1 MKKSW
6 FSIFR
11 NFPFTLTIIIL
22 VATGVPALI
31 ISYFLIDK
39 NYQTARGGA
48 IKGLNDQAKSIAL
61 DLTNQL
67 NGTASRLRILGRT
80 GDMALASYSELFGG
94 DAAEDMGNFNTGNDL
109 VASTYL
115 FIKNSNIL
123 NNNTPPMEVVPD
135 CVADIKLPSAVM
147 QSLNHFFQED
157 SDTMPSQYI
166 ASDFCNDHQDEKCKE
181 NEDKCGKDF
190 FAKVI
195 KRISYD
201 ERAKGENG
209 STSKVVYSSNRPCR
223 TDHGIAIIVPLATK
237 EHVNSPITTLG
248 AVIAIVPVDY
258 LITVIRSRI
267 APESK
272 RVFDFQLKDG
282 TSLCNWKTSL
292 SSVQDYGQEDLIS
305 STPASLG
312 LSSDTD
318 PDKLIVEYR
327 LVLSEPS
334 DIRFAE
340 VDKNK
345 EQLFFIVLISLFVI
359 LILAYFT
366 ANFIVSPLKDM
377 KKIVNQ
383 YAAGDYSSF
392 KGKIF
397 FAEFAN
403 FTRLLE
409 RMGEKILDQLA
420 NLQEINSAYARFVPN
435 DFLNYLQ
442 KESIIEVQLGDHVE
456 KNMSVLFADI
466 ADFTTISERMS
477 PKQNFTFVNSI
488 LNAIG
493 PIIRNNNGFIDK
505 YIGDAIMALFDK
517 SPDDAIAA
525 GIGLLNAVTAYNE
538 KRKKAKYYTAPIK
551 IRVGINTG
559 HLMLG
564 IIGEYGRM
572 DGTVISDAVNLASR
586 LEGLAK
592 LYGASLV
599 ISGHTFYRLEKP
611 LKYRIR
617 ELDLVAVKGKSQP
630 VSVFE
635 VLEGDESETMQK
647 KRDCKKHFEKGVFLY
662 RDKHFHRTRQIMQ
675 GILRDNPNDKA
686 AQLYYDRC
694 QENIEFGVPENW
706 QAVTRLYQK

>member
-1 MKKSW
+1 
-6 FSIFR
+6 
-11 NFPFTLTIIIL
+11 
-22 VATGVPALI
+22 
-31 ISYFLIDK
+31 
-39 NYQTARGGA
+39 
-48 IKGLNDQAKSIAL
+48 
-61 DLTNQL
+61 
-67 NGTASRLRILGRT
+67 
-80 GDMALASYSELFGG
+80 G
-94 DAAEDMGNFNTGNDL
+94 DAAEDMGNFNAGNPL

-115 FIKNSNIL
+115 FIKNFTTL
-123 NNNTPPMEVVPD
+123 DNNAPPMEVVPD
-135 CVADIKLPSAVM
+135 CVADIKLPTAVM

-157 SDTMPSQYI
+157 LDTVQSQYI
-166 ASDFCNDHQDEKCKE
+166 VSDFCNDNQNEKCKK
-181 NEDKCGKDF
+181 NEDKCEKNF
-190 FAKVI
+190 FATVI
-195 KRISYD
+195 RRISDD
-201 ERAKGENG
+201 ERAKGETG
-209 STSKVVYSSNRPCR
+209 PASEVVYSSNRPCM

-258 LITVIRSRI
+258 LITGIRSRI
-267 APESK
+267 DPKSK

-282 TSLCNWKTSL
+282 TSLCNLKTAVRETTKTGRIVSCFRRVL
-292 SSVQDYGQEDLIS
+292 EVMGGEQSSVQDYSQEELIS
-305 STPASLG
+305 STAAPLK
-312 LSSDTD
+312 LSDTNSNT
-318 PDKLIVEYR
+318 PAVEYR
-327 LVLSEPS
+327 LVLSEPTAE
-334 DIRFAE
+334 RFKKVNE
-340 VDKNK
+340 TKITLIKLV
-345 EQLFFIVLISLFVI
+345 VISLLVI
-359 LILAYFT
+359 LVLAYFT

-377 KKIVNQ
+377 KNIVNQ

-392 KGKIF
+392 KGKMF

-493 PIIRNNNGFIDK
+493 PVIRNNNGFIDK

-517 SPDDAIAA
+517 SPDDAISA
-525 GIGLLNAVTAYNE
+525 GIGLLNAVSSYNE
-538 KRKKAKYYTAPIK
+538 KRKKEKYYTAPIK

-592 LYGASLV
+592 IYGASLV
-599 ISGHTFYRLEKP
+599 ISGHTYYRLQKP
-611 LKYRIR
+611 LRYRIR

-635 VLEGDESETMQK
+635 VLEGDESEAMEK
-647 KRDCKKHFEKGVFLY
+647 KRACKKHFEKGIFLY
-662 RDKHFHRTRQIMQ
+662 RDKHFHRARQIMQ
-675 GILRDNPNDKA
+675 GILLDNPSDKA

-694 QENIEFGVPENW
+694 QEKIEFGVPENW

>member
-1 MKKSW
+1 M
-6 FSIFR
+6 
-11 NFPFTLTIIIL
+11 
-22 VATGVPALI
+22 
-31 ISYFLIDK
+31 
-39 NYQTARGGA
+39 
-48 IKGLNDQAKSIAL
+48 
-61 DLTNQL
+61 
-67 NGTASRLRILGRT
+67 
-80 GDMALASYSELFGG
+80 E
-94 DAAEDMGNFNTGNDL
+94 
-109 VASTYL
+109 
-115 FIKNSNIL
+115 
-123 NNNTPPMEVVPD
+123 EVVPD

-147 QSLNHFFQED
+147 QSLEQFFQKD
-157 SDTMPSQYI
+157 SEKMQSQYI
-166 ASDFCNDHQDEKCKE
+166 VSDFCDDNQKKDCDEGYDECR
-181 NEDKCGKDF
+181 KDF
-190 FAKVI
+190 FTKII
-195 KRISYD
+195 KRISDD
-201 ERAKGENG
+201 ERAKGETG
-209 STSKVVYSSNRPCR
+209 PASKVAYSSNSLCR
-223 TDHGIAIIVPLATK
+223 SGHGIAIIVPLATK

-248 AVIAIVPVDY
+248 AVIAIVPVEY
-258 LITVIRSRI
+258 LITKIYSRI
-267 APESK
+267 NPDSK

-282 TSLCNWKTSL
+282 TSLCNKKTNFP
-292 SSVQDYGQEDLIS
+292 SVQDSQDELIS
-305 STPASLG
+305 STPAPLG
-312 LSSDTD
+312 LSYTNQDT
-318 PDKLIVEYR
+318 LAVEYR

-334 DIRFAE
+334 AVRFTE
-340 VDKNK
+340 VN
-345 EQLFFIVLISLFVI
+345 ETMITLIVLVLISLLVI
-359 LILAYFT
+359 LVLAYFT